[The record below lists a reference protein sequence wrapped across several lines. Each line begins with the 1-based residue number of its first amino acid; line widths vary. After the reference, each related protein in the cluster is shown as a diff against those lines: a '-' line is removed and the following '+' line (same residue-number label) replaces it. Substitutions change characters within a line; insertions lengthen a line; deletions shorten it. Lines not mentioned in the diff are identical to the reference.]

1 MKATTFIAAEQ
12 FGHASGSAS
21 ADAQQIGSPLRQL
34 AARPRWKA
42 VRGSGSGA
50 PCPAVVSEAR
60 VDRRAREA
68 PLGQPAI
75 KEGEQR
81 PLDLRAPEV
90 EAGGEAVVV
99 DLLEGLSK
107 CSSARR

>member
-42 VRGSGSGA
+42 VRGSGYGA
-50 PCPAVVSEAR
+50 PCPAVVSEAPIVR
-60 VDRRAREA
+60 VHRRAREA
-68 PLGQPAI
+68 RVRLA
-75 KEGEQR
+75 
-81 PLDLRAPEV
+81 
-90 EAGGEAVVV
+90 
-99 DLLEGLSK
+99 
-107 CSSARR
+107 